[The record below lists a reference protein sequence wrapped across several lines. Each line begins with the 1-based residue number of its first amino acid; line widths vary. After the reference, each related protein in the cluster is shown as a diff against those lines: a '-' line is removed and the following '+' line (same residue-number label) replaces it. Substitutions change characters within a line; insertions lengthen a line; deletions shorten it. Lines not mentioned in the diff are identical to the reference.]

1 MAYVEVSLPDPVK
14 EWLEERV
21 RRGPYETVS
30 DYVVALIEQDQ
41 KKRDALVDALIEGER
56 SGIGTRSIREI
67 IEDSKAK
74 LADGK
79 V

>member
-1 MAYVEVSLPDPVK
+1 MAYVEVSLPAPVK

-41 KKRDALVDALIEGER
+41 KKRDTLVDALIEGEK
-56 SGIGTRSIREI
+56 SGIGSQVHDTS
-67 IEDSKAK
+67 
-74 LADGK
+74 
-79 V
+79 

>member
-1 MAYVEVSLPDPVK
+1 MAHVEVLLPDPVK

-21 RRGPYETVS
+21 RCGPYETAS

-41 KKRDALVDALIEGER
+41 KNRDALVEALIEGEK
-56 SGIGTRSIREI
+56 SGVGTRSIREI
-67 IEDSKAK
+67 IDGAKSK